1 LLKTVNLKE
10 ENFNV
15 ELALAVVE
23 IEIECAKREGRAALK
38 LLHGYG
44 SHGRGGVIAIEVRK
58 ALFHWKK
65 SGFITD
71 YFGGDRWNMFEKCSQ
86 RILLKDKDIY
96 ADEDMG
102 RANPGITIVEI

>member
-44 SHGRGGVIAIEVRK
+44 SHGRGGVIAI
-58 ALFHWKK
+58 
-65 SGFITD
+65 
-71 YFGGDRWNMFEKCSQ
+71 
-86 RILLKDKDIY
+86 
-96 ADEDMG
+96 
-102 RANPGITIVEI
+102 